1 MYPTEPRRAAVAIII
16 RVVPPPNTI
25 PVAADTPLPTLN
37 QFFELDWV
45 KDPLACPEFLLL
57 RRDGAGPSDAVPG
70 RASAFQNF
78 TGDGTWKSS
87 GKAGAHVAFPGG
99 RTEEGDEGGLY
110 TGICVLSIFLTLSHS
125 RPHGSHA
132 SNMGGDWLG
141 PCRA

>member
-1 MYPTEPRRAAVAIII
+1 
-16 RVVPPPNTI
+16 VP
-25 PVAADTPLPTLN
+25 VDTPLPTLS

-57 RRDGAGPSDAVPG
+57 RRDGAGSSDAVPG

-78 TGDGTWKSS
+78 TGDGSSKGS

-110 TGICVLSIFLTLSHS
+110 TGICVPSTFLTLSHF
-125 RPHGSHA
+125 RPRDSHA
-132 SNMGGDWLG
+132 SNMGGNWLG
-141 PCRA
+141 PRRA